1 MATFQAPSAST
12 PLSDWEKLFYDGYR
26 MRAEVLLFGTAFAGN
41 LQPFEL
47 VAGCAQIMRSHGVTT
62 VEEPLSNFVA
72 FQARQ
77 PEPQLV
83 QRHGSRCCPLLI
95 CPIPC
100 CFGSSIDVCRPLL
113 LRNLL
118 RAFACC
124 NDLQCSSTKVGLAA
138 QTFPAGVDSRGYRQL
153 FQSAPNQLL
162 RPGQVY
168 SRPEAYLPQ
177 LQVMS

>member
-26 MRAEVLLFGTAFAGN
+26 LRAEVLLFGTAFAGN

-77 PEPQLV
+77 PEP
-83 QRHGSRCCPLLI
+83 ST
-95 CPIPC
+95 
-100 CFGSSIDVCRPLL
+100 
-113 LRNLL
+113 
-118 RAFACC
+118 RAEAWQQV
-124 NDLQCSSTKVGLAA
+124 L
-138 QTFPAGVDSRGYRQL
+138 
-153 FQSAPNQLL
+153 
-162 RPGQVY
+162 PGQRD
-168 SRPEAYLPQ
+168 SLPLEQSKRSFPLFIPLTGATKLPQ
-177 LQVMS
+177 KTTTFERRA